1 VRIPRHRGLQGST
14 VTVLIRCP
22 IFSILL
28 TGSFVLPP
36 YTQNFGGA
44 AVKIFGISSAYF
56 VWIESYAQ
64 PLVGR

>member
-1 VRIPRHRGLQGST
+1 MWLAIGTHFSYGGVYDVRAPERDMI
-14 VTVLIRCP
+14 
-22 IFSILL
+22 
-28 TGSFVLPP
+28 LPP

-56 VWIESYAQ
+56 VWIESYAP